1 MKTNHCKSF
10 FHDVPPQM
18 AIPIQSH
25 RSPPDFPIVV
35 ALCCMEKSPCSHLEE
50 ACCKSGPAP
59 SSRDVLRGIPWID
72 GPQQHH
78 PTNSNNHGIWRAAK
92 IGKGPQ
98 QNPVVWAT
106 LPQVR
111 DSFKQQRLLFRDTGG
126 SGKWTMFN
134 CEPRWKIQESLYAVW
149 ISIDVHG

>member
-10 FHDVPPQM
+10 FHDVPPQT

-72 GPQQHH
+72 GPQQRH

-92 IGKGPQ
+92 IGAPSRSPWSGPPCHKSGIAS
-98 QNPVVWAT
+98 NSNASYSGT
-106 LPQVR
+106 QVDLANEQCSTVNLGEKSR
-111 DSFKQQRLLFRDTGG
+111 SLFTQCGY
-126 SGKWTMFN
+126 
-134 CEPRWKIQESLYAVW
+134 L
-149 ISIDVHG
+149 